1 MNVTLRQVRSHGPLR
16 AVRWPMLGM
25 GSWVVLVAGFASITR
40 PGTPVVAVLLAFGPV
55 LGGLLHLQLQN
66 RALLRRLDRMAKAQV
81 TTTKDVAAT
90 RQRLDAVADATA
102 SRTVLSKLLKDTA
115 SDVITR
121 TRRGV
126 AVDLLLTYRQL
137 EALQNIYA
145 VAGVDRPMPPTRGWA
160 SSPDLLLLLADL
172 VERARPSL
180 IVECG
185 SGTSTLWFAMVL
197 RRFEIPGRVIALE
210 HQQQFVDNLRDR
222 LDGHGLG
229 GLVDVRYAPLEP
241 VRVGEAEFQWYARD
255 AWKDLKDVD
264 LLFVDGPPGIL
275 GEHARLPA
283 LPLLADHLHPDGV
296 VVLDDMIRTDEQ
308 EVLAEWLRTC
318 PDFTAEE
325 VPLEK
330 NAALLR
336 RRRPSGS

>member
-1 MNVTLRQVRSHGPLR
+1 
-16 AVRWPMLGM
+16 
-25 GSWVVLVAGFASITR
+25 
-40 PGTPVVAVLLAFGPV
+40 
-55 LGGLLHLQLQN
+55 
-66 RALLRRLDRMAKAQV
+66 
-81 TTTKDVAAT
+81 
-90 RQRLDAVADATA
+90 
-102 SRTVLSKLLKDTA
+102 
-115 SDVITR
+115 VITR

-145 VAGVDRPMPPTRGWA
+145 LAGVDRPMPQTRGWA

-172 VERARPSL
+172 VERERPSL

-197 RRFEIPGRVIALE
+197 RRFEISGRVIALE
-210 HQQQFVDNLRDR
+210 HQREFADNLRDR
-222 LDGHGLG
+222 LNRQDLG
-229 GLVDVRYAPLEP
+229 ELVDVRYAPLEP
-241 VRVGEAEFQWYARD
+241 VRVGEEEFQWYARD
-255 AWKDLKDVD
+255 GWKDLKDVD

-275 GEHARLPA
+275 GEHARFPA

-318 PDFTAEE
+318 PDFAAEQ
-325 VPLEK
+325 VALEK

-336 RRRPSGS
+336 RRSVGSAVS